1 MIPRTDVKNP
11 RQINLPKGRRLKA
24 CPTSRGRL
32 VRSNVWSRFQFNN
45 DVSWCV
51 YCEKQYSSSSGVSTL
66 KQHIIL
72 CTKTPM
78 DVKYYIADIIKEDPD
93 AIRGES
99 SLKTEKGKE
108 VFIPSARG
116 FNY

>member
-1 MIPRTDVKNP
+1 
-11 RQINLPKGRRLKA
+11 
-24 CPTSRGRL
+24 
-32 VRSNVWSRFQFNN
+32 
-45 DVSWCV
+45 
-51 YCEKQYSSSSGVSTL
+51 
-66 KQHIIL
+66 
-72 CTKTPM
+72 M